1 MTRFLGRLLAGMM
14 LAGMLLAAGV
24 QAQTPTPQQLEMFR
38 QLPPEQQRQLMEQY
52 QQRSGNTIQDQR
64 LQQPSQGDPRGDAQ
78 GMNGR
83 NGLNGATD
91 EGPAVREQVLDEATG
106 LPLFGYDLFA
116 GVPSTFAP
124 VTDIPVPT
132 DFEVG
137 VGDTVQVQLFGKT
150 PGNFSLVVNRDG
162 AINFPEL
169 GPIQVAGLGFDQMR
183 QLLQDRVSQ
192 QMIGVSASVSMGEL
206 RSIRVFVLGEATRP
220 GSYMVS
226 SLSTIT
232 NALFSSGGVKPIG
245 SLRNIRHKRN
255 GQVVGTLDLYDL
267 LLRGDTRADA
277 RLQPGDVIFIPP
289 VGTRVGIQGEV
300 NRPAI
305 YELQSATTAEEL
317 VRLAGGL
324 TATAHPQGATLSRV
338 NDSQDRVILDLD
350 LVTATGR
357 AAGVKAGD
365 LVDVP
370 AVIDRMDNRIELAGH
385 VFRPRAV
392 QYRPGM
398 RISDLLPS
406 LEYLKPLAD
415 ANYLLIRR
423 ELRPSRRIVA
433 LSADLEQALDAPGS
447 AADVEL
453 RPGDRVNVFT
463 REALPEELMPPELTP
478 LQQAGQQRM
487 PNGQPDNGAAAG
499 TELSEEELERRL
511 AADRRA
517 VVDALLEELELQ
529 ASLEAPAQLVRVDG
543 RVRDPGTY
551 PLEPGMTVSDLLRA
565 GGSLSESAYIA
576 SAEVTRYQVMGGEYR
591 EAELV
596 EVDLAGIA
604 AGDPH
609 ADFMLQP
616 YDFLHVKE
624 VTNWR
629 EQESVTLLGEVRF
642 PGTYPIRKGETL
654 LSVLQRAGGLTDR
667 AFPEGAVFTREQL
680 REREAEQ
687 LRQLSRRMEA
697 DLSALALEGAQAG
710 QAAGDAQAMETIAT
724 GRSLLGDLQSATPV
738 GRLAMDLNRVLQAE
752 LGSAGDVILEDG
764 DVLMVP
770 GPMQSVTVLGEVQ
783 SPTSILFAKG
793 LSRDDYINLSGGMT
807 RRADTDRIYV
817 VRANGQVHAN
827 GSRRWFSEADMTVQ
841 PGDTIVVPMDI
852 ERMRPLPLWSAV
864 TSIIFNLAVA
874 VAAVNSF

>member
-1 MTRFLGRLLAGMM
+1 MRHMTRFFGRLLAGMM
-14 LAGMLLAAGV
+14 LVGTLLLAAGA

-38 QLPPEQQRQLMEQY
+38 QLPPEQQRQLMEQF
-52 QQRSGNTIQDQR
+52 QQRSSETVRDQP
-64 LQQPSQGDPRGDAQ
+64 LQQPAQGEQQ

-83 NGLNGATD
+83 NGEMDAGAATRD
-91 EGPAVREQVLDEATG
+91 PVLDEATG

-116 GVPSTFAP
+116 GAPSTFAP

-132 DFEVG
+132 DFVVG
-137 VGDTVQVQLFGKT
+137 VGDTVLVQLFGKT

-206 RSIRVFVLGEATRP
+206 RSIRIFVLGEATRP
-220 GSYMVS
+220 GSYLVS

-232 NALFSSGGVKPIG
+232 NALFASGGVKPIG
-245 SLRNIRHKRN
+245 SLRAIQHKRN

-267 LLRGDTRADA
+267 LLRGDTRGDA

-305 YELQSATTAEEL
+305 YELESATTAEEM

-350 LVTATGR
+350 LNAATGR
-357 AAGVKAGD
+357 ATPVKAGD

-392 QYRPGM
+392 QYKPGM

-423 ELRPSRRIVA
+423 ELRPSRKIVA
-433 LSADLEQALDAPGS
+433 LSADLEAALAAPGS

-453 RPGDRVNVFT
+453 RPGDRVSVFT
-463 REALPEELMPPELTP
+463 REPLPEELRAEEDDDGPAIRES
-478 LQQAGQQRM
+478 R
-487 PNGQPDNGAAAG
+487 PNVNGANPEVAADQF
-499 TELSEEELERRL
+499 TDEEREQLL
-511 AADRRA
+511 AADRDT
-517 VVDALLEELELQ
+517 VVAALLDELRLQ
-529 ASLEAPAQLVRVDG
+529 ASQDTPAQVVRVDG
-543 RVRDPGTY
+543 RVRAPGDY
-551 PLEPGMTVSDLLRA
+551 PLETGMTVSDLLRA
-565 GGSLSESAYIA
+565 GGSLAESAYIM
-576 SAEVTRYQVMGGEYR
+576 SAEVTRYEVVGGEYR
-591 EAELV
+591 EADLV
-596 EVDLAGIA
+596 AVDLAGIA
-604 AGDPH
+604 AGDPA
-609 ADFMLQP
+609 ADFMLQA

-629 EQESVTLLGEVRF
+629 AQESVTLLGEVRF
-642 PGTYPIRKGETL
+642 PGTYPIRKDETL
-654 LSVLQRAGGLTDR
+654 LSVLERAGGLTDR
-667 AFPEGAVFTREQL
+667 AFPNGAVFTRVQL
-680 REREAEQ
+680 REREAQQ
-687 LRQLSRRMEA
+687 LRQLSQRMEA
-697 DLSALALEGAQAG
+697 DLSELALQGAQAG
-710 QAAGDAQAMETIAT
+710 GDAQAMETIAT
-724 GRSLLGDLQSATPV
+724 GRSLLGELQSATPV
-738 GRLAMDLNRVLQAE
+738 GRLAMDLTRVLQAE
-752 LGSAGDVILEDG
+752 PGSEGDIVLEDG

-783 SPTSILFAKG
+783 SPTSILFQDG
-793 LSRDDYINLSGGMT
+793 LSRDEYINLSGGMT
-807 RRADTDRIYV
+807 RRADASRIYI
-817 VRANGQVHAN
+817 VRANGQVSAS
-827 GSRRWFSEADMTVQ
+827 GSRRWFSAADTSVQ
-841 PGDTIVVPMDI
+841 PGDTIVVPTDI
-852 ERMRPLPLWSAV
+852 DRMRPLPLWTAV
-864 TSIIFNLAVA
+864 TTIIYNMAVA